1 MSNAPVL
8 LIALNPDAVSQ
19 EQLDE
24 VQAAAPGMRLVVTHD
39 RAKMEAVLD
48 DIEIA
53 AAYFPRDLLA
63 KAPNLRWYQQWSAGS
78 DWLMRHPELTDR
90 KFKITTASGVHAVQI
105 TEHIIGVLLAF
116 ARRLPQALKAQG
128 EKEWRDSRG
137 DEVFELYGKRMLLI
151 GVGAIGSRTA
161 EVATALGMKVT
172 GVRRDPSKTVP
183 GVESMH
189 GVGELRELLPSAD
202 FVVLTAP
209 LTQESRG
216 MFGEAEFNLMKRSAY
231 LVNIGRGGTID
242 EAAMIRALQAE
253 TIRGAA
259 LDVFEKEPLSSDS
272 ALWEMDNV
280 IITAHYSGTSP
291 EYDRRA
297 VGILLENL
305 SRYLGK
311 GRLSNQLIHDQ

>member
-1 MSNAPVL
+1 MPDTPVL
-8 LIALNPDAVSQ
+8 LLALKPDAVSQ
-19 EQLDE
+19 EQLAE
-24 VQAAAPGMRLVVTHD
+24 VQAAAPGMRLVVTRD
-39 RAKMEAVLD
+39 RAEIEAVLD
-48 DIEIA
+48 DVEIA
-53 AAYFPRDLLA
+53 AAYIPRDLLS
-63 KAPNLRWYQQWSAGS
+63 KAPNLKWYQQWSAGS
-78 DWLMRHPELTDR
+78 DWLMRHPELADR

-116 ARRLPQALKAQG
+116 ARRLPRALKAQS

-151 GVGAIGSRTA
+151 GVGAIGTRTA

-216 MFGEAEFNLMKRSAY
+216 MLGEAEFNLMKRSAY

-242 EAAMIRALQAE
+242 EAAMIRALQAG
-253 TIRGAA
+253 TISGAA
-259 LDVFEKEPLSSDS
+259 LDVFEKEPLRSDS
-272 ALWEMDNV
+272 ALWEMENV
-280 IITAHYSGTSP
+280 IITAHYSGVSP

-297 VGILLENL
+297 LRILLENL
-305 SRYLGK
+305 TRYLSEGS
-311 GRLSNQLIHDQ
+311 LSNELI